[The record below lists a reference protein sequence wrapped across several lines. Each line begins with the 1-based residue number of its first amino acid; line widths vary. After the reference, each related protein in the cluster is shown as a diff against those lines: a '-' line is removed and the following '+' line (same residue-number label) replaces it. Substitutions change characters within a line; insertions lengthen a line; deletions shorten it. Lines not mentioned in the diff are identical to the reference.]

1 MAFYVVYS
9 HSSNSFHEWKY
20 FFHEKKELCLRKKI
34 FFFMKIIRSDVFF
47 VSEILSRN
55 SDIVMLL
62 RVY

>member
-1 MAFYVVYS
+1 MS
-9 HSSNSFHEWKY
+9 GNI
-20 FFHEKKELCLRKKI
+20 FFHEKKELCSRKKI